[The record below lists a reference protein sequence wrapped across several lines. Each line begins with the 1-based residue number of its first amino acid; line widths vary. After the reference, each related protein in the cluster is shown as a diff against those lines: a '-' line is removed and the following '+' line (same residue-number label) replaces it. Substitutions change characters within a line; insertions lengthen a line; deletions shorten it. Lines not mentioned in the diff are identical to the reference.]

1 MGRDVRMSAH
11 LVEQNPTAYAQ
22 LAQVPAKYPDLTVK
36 TYKGDFLA
44 VIDSILGDI
53 PKEAFAFFLLDPK
66 GWRIPIQRL
75 QPLLARPH
83 SEIIFNFMFDFI
95 NRAASMKDAP
105 TVKAL
110 DELVPHGDFRTR
122 MAELEKGG
130 RATPDQRKAILV
142 DAFGQ
147 SLAKIGNYPYVA
159 ETTVLR
165 PLKDRPLY
173 CLFYASRHPKGI
185 EVFRDCQVKALT
197 EQSKARA
204 ATKIR
209 SAQDASGQSE
219 LFESLHEMAPDDFA
233 AFSKAEQTAAE
244 QLLLELS
251 PVAPATIRYDAL
263 SSLVLSRH
271 VVRLPELNQIA
282 AKLRKDGRLIFPDW
296 ESGRRVPQAAYGVQR
311 PTPAEQRDSSERTD
325 TPALL
330 I

>member
-1 MGRDVRMSAH
+1 MSAH

-22 LAQVPAKYPDLTVK
+22 LAQVPAKYPDLTVQ

-44 VIDSILGDI
+44 VIDSIPGDI
-53 PKEAFAFFLLDPK
+53 PKDAFAFFLLDPK
-66 GWRIPIQRL
+66 GWGIPIQRL
-75 QPLLARPH
+75 QPLLARPN
-83 SEIIFNFMFDFI
+83 SEVIFNFMFDFI
-95 NRAASMKDAP
+95 NRAASMKDGP

-122 MAELEKGG
+122 MAELEKSG

-142 DAFGQ
+142 DAFGR
-147 SLAKIGNYPYVA
+147 SLAQIGNYPYVA

-185 EVFRDCQVKALT
+185 EVFRDCQIKALT

-204 ATKIR
+204 ATKVR

-233 AFSKAEQTAAE
+233 AFIKAEQAAAE
-244 QLLLELS
+244 QSLLELS
-251 PVAPATIRYDAL
+251 PVAPDTIRYDAL

-271 VVRLPELNQIA
+271 VVRLPDLNQIA
-282 AKLRKDGRLIFPDW
+282 AKLRKDGRLLFLGW

-311 PTPAEQRDSSERTD
+311 SATTGQRDLSGHTD
-325 TPALL
+325 MPSLL